1 MWCLSSPAGFPGGS
15 DSKESASNAGDP
27 GSIPGLGRYT
37 GEGNSNPLQC
47 SCLENS
53 MDRGA
58 WQTMGLQRVR
68 YDWATNTFTFTSHLE
83 LHLSCWLPI
92 VACHEFLSVTEIC
105 IFFFLTKTSSSF
117 FSPLLEESTTGTEPM
132 NSHSDWVEILFYF
145 LLCFVIWKSRKNSEH
160 YLLLA
165 KKILFYL

>member
-1 MWCLSSPAGFPGGS
+1 MWCLSSPVGFPGGS
-15 DSKESASNAGDP
+15 DSKESASNAGDL

-37 GEGNSNPLQC
+37 GEGNGNPLQC

-83 LHLSCWLPI
+83 LHLSCWLPF
-92 VACHEFLSVTEIC
+92 VACHEFISVTEIC
-105 IFFFLTKTSSSF
+105 IFFFFLTKTLSSF
-117 FSPLLEESTTGTEPM
+117 FFPFAWGKYYWHWTHEQPFRLSGNSLLFS
-132 NSHSDWVEILFYF
+132 SLFCG
-145 LLCFVIWKSRKNSEH
+145 LKE
-160 YLLLA
+160 
-165 KKILFYL
+165 